1 MKDKLLQED
10 RNKNH

>member
-1 MKDKLLQED
+1 MKDKLLQKD